1 MKDVNFIFVYENF
14 HLLDKL
20 IKISFMKYAC
30 LPNSHWV
37 HSYVNPILSS
47 LVQTFGLPQVH

>member
-30 LPNSHWV
+30 LPNSH
-37 HSYVNPILSS
+37 
-47 LVQTFGLPQVH
+47 